1 MKIESLI
8 EEVTALPV
16 EERAYLA
23 ESVLRTLNTP
33 DSEIDIAWATEARN
47 RLEAIRSGSVQTIPG
62 EQVFERI
69 RQRLAK

>member
-1 MKIESLI
+1 LKTESLI
-8 EEVTALPV
+8 KEVTALPV

-23 ESVLRTLNTP
+23 ECVLRTLNTP
-33 DSEIDIAWATEARN
+33 DSEIDIAWATEVRN
-47 RLEAIRSGSVQTIPG
+47 RLEAIRSGLVQTIPG